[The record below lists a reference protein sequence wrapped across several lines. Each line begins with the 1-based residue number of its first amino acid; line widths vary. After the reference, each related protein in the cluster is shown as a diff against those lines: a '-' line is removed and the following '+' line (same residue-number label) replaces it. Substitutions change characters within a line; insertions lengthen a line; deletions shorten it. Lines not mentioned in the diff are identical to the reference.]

1 MTTNLTSSD
10 VLEVLEHMPE
20 DIHECNGFT
29 LVKKVR
35 DIGAAYLQELRLTS
49 GEPIQAVNES
59 EQRIVNALLTRLERM
74 DFRLDQENACPEDD
88 AISPPDRS
96 TDARMGSA

>member
-1 MTTNLTSSD
+1 
-10 VLEVLEHMPE
+10 MPE

-35 DIGAAYLQELRLTS
+35 DIGAAYLQELRVTS
-49 GEPIQAVNES
+49 GGPIQAVNES
-59 EQRIVNALLTRLERM
+59 EKCIVNALLTRLERM

-88 AISPPDRS
+88 AISPADPP
-96 TDARMGSA
+96 TDARMGSV